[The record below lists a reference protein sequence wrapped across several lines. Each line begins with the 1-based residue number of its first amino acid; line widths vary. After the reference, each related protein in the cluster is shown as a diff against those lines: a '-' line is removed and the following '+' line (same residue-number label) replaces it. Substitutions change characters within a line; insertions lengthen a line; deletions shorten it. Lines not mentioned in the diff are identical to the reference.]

1 MIHVEYTFNILGG
14 QRGKWGGKI
23 SKRKDY
29 YFPTDQEGDSL
40 LLQGQINRHLPLIFA
55 SPYQDMW

>member
-1 MIHVEYTFNILGG
+1 MIHVEYTFNILGR
-14 QRGKWGGKI
+14 QREMGGEI

-40 LLQGQINRHLPLIFA
+40 LLQRQINRHLPLIFA